1 MIARVDLGTLSNLV
15 FLSFLTV
22 RQETVIPITLGS
34 QSYLEVQ
41 PIYLKVSM

>member
-1 MIARVDLGTLSNLV
+1 MIARVDLDTLSNLE

-22 RQETVIPITLGS
+22 RWKTVILITLGS

-41 PIYLKVSM
+41 PIQLKVSM